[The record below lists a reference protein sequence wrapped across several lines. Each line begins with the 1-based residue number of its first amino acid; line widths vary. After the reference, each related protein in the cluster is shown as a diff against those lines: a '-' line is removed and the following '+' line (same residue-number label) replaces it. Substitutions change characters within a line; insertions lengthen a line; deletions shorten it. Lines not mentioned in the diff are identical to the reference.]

1 MKMASALEHSSPP
14 MDDVQRFYDAF
25 LKERMLLYR
34 VDGNLRIHKAIERV
48 LPLVTRASHVLE
60 IGCGIGLVAEAIA
73 RKARSGKVLAID
85 ISEQNIWYAR
95 RTVRD
100 PRASFHHL
108 DALRQFNQLRAL
120 VQKPIDLLVLVDVI
134 EHVPSHDRRALFE
147 KMGELSAPDARLVLT
162 YPSPQYQQYLA
173 RERPQELQIIDNV
186 IELEELMSEASR
198 GGFGLRHFSLE
209 NVWMTNQYVHCI
221 FQKDDAIRSRAP
233 GEGALPAG
241 PRRLVRALLR
251 RTVDP
256 LARRYRRWKYVDR
269 VFGCTDAR
277 PN

>member
-1 MKMASALEHSSPP
+1 MISAREHPSPAAA
-14 MDDVQRFYDAF
+14 DVQRFYDAF

-73 RKARSGKVLAID
+73 RKASAGKVVAID
-85 ISEQNIWYAR
+85 ISRENIWYAR
-95 RTVRD
+95 RTVRS
-100 PRASFHHL
+100 PRVSFHRL
-108 DALRQFNQLRAL
+108 DISHQFDELRAL
-120 VQKPIDLLVLVDVI
+120 MRKPFDLLVLVDVI

-209 NVWMTNQYVHCI
+209 DVWMKNQYVHCV
-221 FQKDDAIRSRAP
+221 FQKDNAVRYS
-233 GEGALPAG
+233 ALG
-241 PRRLVRALLR
+241 NSRRLTNPKRAMSAFL
-251 RTVDP
+251 RTVAKP
-256 LARRYRRWKYVDR
+256 VARRYRRWKYVDR
-269 VFGCTDAR
+269 VFR
-277 PN
+277 SQKS